1 MNTVSRYINK
11 SVSVRLSVSI
21 LTFVVVIFAVT
32 MTILIHR
39 SKASVRQAAI
49 EESGQMLTNT
59 AQRLTGIMDEVEV
72 ATLNTDW
79 QVLRNLQPDSL
90 LALSARILTINP
102 MLNGCSIAMVPDFF
116 PSEGRY
122 FSAYSFNNE
131 GHIETENEGSDD
143 YRYFNMDW
151 YQEPMKQGKACW
163 VDPFQDY
170 NPSGIYSRDVIA
182 SFCKPLVTNNGRT
195 IGVISVDLSQRML
208 SQILMQEWRYPDSY
222 FILVGAKNT
231 IIASSKADAKMN
243 DLKRRDCLVLQ
254 QPLSDSGWRLVLVC
268 PEEDIFRDYN
278 NMIMVIVSII
288 VFGLLFMFAICYYII
303 RRTVRPVTTLTRQTT
318 AIAAGHFDRQIPPS
332 TRIDEVGKLQNS
344 FHTMQQSIASHV
356 AELETARSETERKNK
371 ELTVAKTL
379 AEESDQKKTAF
390 IQDMFHQIRTP
401 LNIISGFAQVLR
413 DGHSLMGEKDL
424 DDVTHEIKL
433 NGQTITSIID
443 NWKKVLELEQTGET
457 PLTDLVD
464 CSALCQEVVRDIV
477 MRNPDTVELKV
488 QIPAD
493 NLTVTTNK
501 AYLTKILSEL
511 LHNANKYTLQGQIT
525 IGCEQKAGHIC
536 FYVADN
542 GPGIPKEDQERAF
555 TQFTKLNNFNEGLGM
570 GLFLCRQLAQRLGAT
585 LDIDSLY
592 VGGTRMVLTLPTHQ
606 SSES

>member
-1 MNTVSRYINK
+1 MNEVIRNIYK

-72 ATLNTDW
+72 ATLNTYW
-79 QVLRNLQPDSL
+79 QVFQQLQPDSL
-90 LALSARILTINP
+90 LALSARILELNP
-102 MLNGCSIAMVPDFF
+102 MLNGCSIAMEPNFF

-122 FSAYSFNNE
+122 FSAYSFNND
-131 GHIETENEGSDD
+131 GYIDTENEGSDD
-143 YRYFNMDW
+143 YPYFNMDW
-151 YQEPMKQGKACW
+151 YQEPLKKGKACW

-182 SFCKPLVTNNGRT
+182 SFCKPLVTERGKT

-208 SQILMQEWRYPDSY
+208 SKILTREWRYPDSY

-231 IIASSKADAKMN
+231 IIATSKVDAKMS
-243 DLKRRDCLVLQ
+243 DLKRRDCLVLE
-254 QPLSDSGWRLVLVC
+254 QPLSDSGWRLALVC
-268 PEEDIFRDYN
+268 PEEDIFRGYN
-278 NMIMVIVSII
+278 NMIMIIVSVM
-288 VFGLLFMFAICYYII
+288 VFGLLFMFAICYYIV
-303 RRTVRPVTTLTRQTT
+303 RRTMEPVIKLTKQTT
-318 AIAAGHFDRQIPPS
+318 DIAEGHFDSQIAPS

-379 AEESDQKKTAF
+379 AEESDRKKTAF
-390 IQDMFHQIRTP
+390 VQDMFHQIRTP

-413 DGHSLMGEKDL
+413 DGHSLMSEKDL
-424 DDVTHEIKL
+424 DDVTREIKL
-433 NGQTITSIID
+433 NGQTISNIID
-443 NWKKVLELEQTGET
+443 NWKKVLELELDEEISQA
-457 PLTDLVD
+457 DLVD
-464 CSALCQEVVRDIV
+464 CGALCQEVVSDVV
-477 MRNPDTVELKV
+477 MRNPDTVTLKV
-488 QIPAD
+488 ELPAD
-493 NLTVTTNK
+493 NLTITTNK
-501 AYLTKILSEL
+501 DYLTKILSEL
-511 LHNANKYTLQGQIT
+511 LHNANKYTLQGHIT
-525 IGCEQKAGHIC
+525 IGCERVGDDCIC
-536 FYVADN
+536 FYVADS
-542 GPGIPKEDQERAF
+542 GPGIPKEDQERVF

-585 LDIDSLY
+585 LMLDTQY
-592 VGGTRMVLTLPTHQ
+592 VDGTRMVLSFCKQ
-606 SSES
+606 K

>member
-1 MNTVSRYINK
+1 MNEVIRNIYK

-72 ATLNTDW
+72 ATLNTYW
-79 QVLRNLQPDSL
+79 QVFQQLQPDSL
-90 LALSARILTINP
+90 LALSARILELNP
-102 MLNGCSIAMVPDFF
+102 MLNGCSIAMEPNFF

-122 FSAYSFNNE
+122 FSAYSFNND
-131 GHIETENEGSDD
+131 GYIDTENEGSDD
-143 YRYFNMDW
+143 YPYFNMDW
-151 YQEPMKQGKACW
+151 YQEPLKKGKACW

-182 SFCKPLVTNNGRT
+182 SFCKPLVTERGKT

-208 SQILMQEWRYPDSY
+208 SKILTREWRYPDSY

-231 IIASSKADAKMN
+231 IIATSKVDAKMS
-243 DLKRRDCLVLQ
+243 DLKRRDCLVLE
-254 QPLSDSGWRLVLVC
+254 QPLSDSGWRLALVC
-268 PEEDIFRDYN
+268 PEEDIFRGYN
-278 NMIMVIVSII
+278 NMIMIIVSVM
-288 VFGLLFMFAICYYII
+288 VFGLLFMFAICYYIV
-303 RRTVRPVTTLTRQTT
+303 RRTMEPVIKLTKQTT
-318 AIAAGHFDRQIPPS
+318 DIAEGHFDSQIAPS

-379 AEESDQKKTAF
+379 AEESDRKKTAF
-390 IQDMFHQIRTP
+390 VQDMFHQIHTP

-413 DGHSLMGEKDL
+413 DGHSLMSEKDL
-424 DDVTHEIKL
+424 DDVTREIKL
-433 NGQTITSIID
+433 NGQTISNIID
-443 NWKKVLELEQTGET
+443 NWKKVLELEQDEEISQA
-457 PLTDLVD
+457 DLVD
-464 CSALCQEVVRDIV
+464 CGALCQEVVSDVV
-477 MRNPDTVELKV
+477 MRNPDTVTLKV
-488 QIPAD
+488 ELPAD
-493 NLTVTTNK
+493 NLTITTNK
-501 AYLTKILSEL
+501 DYLTKILSEL
-511 LHNANKYTLQGQIT
+511 LHNANKYTLQGHIT
-525 IGCEQKAGHIC
+525 IGCERVGDDCIC
-536 FYVADN
+536 FYVADS
-542 GPGIPKEDQERAF
+542 GPGIPKEDQERVF

-585 LDIDSLY
+585 LMLDTQY
-592 VGGTRMVLTLPTHQ
+592 VDGTRMVLSFCKQ
-606 SSES
+606 K

>member
-1 MNTVSRYINK
+1 MNEVIRNIYK

-72 ATLNTDW
+72 ATLNTYW
-79 QVLRNLQPDSL
+79 QVFQQLQPDSL
-90 LALSARILTINP
+90 LALSARILELNP
-102 MLNGCSIAMVPDFF
+102 MLNGCSIAMEPNFF

-122 FSAYSFNNE
+122 FSAYSFNND
-131 GHIETENEGSDD
+131 GYIDTENEGSDD
-143 YRYFNMDW
+143 YPYFNMDW
-151 YQEPMKQGKACW
+151 YQEPLKKGKACW

-182 SFCKPLVTNNGRT
+182 SFCKPLVTERGKT

-208 SQILMQEWRYPDSY
+208 SKILTREWRYPDSY

-231 IIASSKADAKMN
+231 IIATSKVDAKMS
-243 DLKRRDCLVLQ
+243 DLKRRDCLVLE
-254 QPLSDSGWRLVLVC
+254 QPLSDSGWRLALVC
-268 PEEDIFRDYN
+268 PEEDIFRGYN
-278 NMIMVIVSII
+278 NMIMIIVSVM
-288 VFGLLFMFAICYYII
+288 VFGLLFMFAICYYIV
-303 RRTVRPVTTLTRQTT
+303 RRTMEPVIKLTKQTT
-318 AIAAGHFDRQIPPS
+318 DIAEGHFGSQIAPS

-379 AEESDQKKTAF
+379 AEESDRKKTAF
-390 IQDMFHQIRTP
+390 VQDMFHQIHTP

-413 DGHSLMGEKDL
+413 DGHSLMSEKDL
-424 DDVTHEIKL
+424 DDVTREIKL
-433 NGQTITSIID
+433 NGQTISNIID
-443 NWKKVLELEQTGET
+443 NWKKVLELEQDEEISQA
-457 PLTDLVD
+457 DLVD
-464 CSALCQEVVRDIV
+464 CGALCQEVVRDVV
-477 MRNPDTVELKV
+477 MRNPDTVTLKV
-488 QIPAD
+488 ELPAD
-493 NLTVTTNK
+493 NLTITTNK
-501 AYLTKILSEL
+501 DYLTKILSEL
-511 LHNANKYTLQGQIT
+511 LHNANKYTLQGHIT
-525 IGCEQKAGHIC
+525 IGCERVGDDCIC
-536 FYVADN
+536 FYVADS
-542 GPGIPKEDQERAF
+542 GPGIPKEDQERVF

-585 LDIDSLY
+585 LMLDTQY
-592 VGGTRMVLTLPTHQ
+592 VDGTRMVLSFCKQ
-606 SSES
+606 K

>member
-1 MNTVSRYINK
+1 MNEVIRNIYK

-49 EESGQMLTNT
+49 EESGQMLANT

-72 ATLNTDW
+72 ATLNTYW
-79 QVLRNLQPDSL
+79 QVFQQLHPDSL
-90 LALSARILTINP
+90 LALSARILELNP
-102 MLNGCSIAMVPDFF
+102 MLNGCSIAMEPNFF

-122 FSAYSFNNE
+122 FSAYSFNND
-131 GHIETENEGSDD
+131 GYIDTENEGSDD
-143 YRYFNMDW
+143 YPYFNMDW
-151 YQEPMKQGKACW
+151 YQEPLKKGKACW

-182 SFCKPLVTNNGRT
+182 SFCKPLVTERGKT

-208 SQILMQEWRYPDSY
+208 SKILTREWRYPDSY

-231 IIASSKADAKMN
+231 IIATSKVDAKMS
-243 DLKRRDCLVLQ
+243 DLKRRDCLVLE
-254 QPLSDSGWRLVLVC
+254 QPLSDSGWRLALVC
-268 PEEDIFRDYN
+268 PEEDIFRGYN
-278 NMIMVIVSII
+278 NMIMIIVSVM
-288 VFGLLFMFAICYYII
+288 VFGLLFMFAICYYIV
-303 RRTVRPVTTLTRQTT
+303 RRTMEPVIKLTKQTT
-318 AIAAGHFDRQIPPS
+318 DIAEGHFDSQIAPS

-379 AEESDQKKTAF
+379 AEESDRKKTAF
-390 IQDMFHQIRTP
+390 VQDMFHQIHTP

-413 DGHSLMGEKDL
+413 DGHSLMSEKDL
-424 DDVTHEIKL
+424 DDVTREIKL
-433 NGQTITSIID
+433 NGQTISNIID
-443 NWKKVLELEQTGET
+443 NWKKVLELEQDEEISQA
-457 PLTDLVD
+457 DLVD
-464 CSALCQEVVRDIV
+464 CGALCQEVVRDVV
-477 MRNPDTVELKV
+477 MRNPDTVTLKV
-488 QIPAD
+488 ELPAD
-493 NLTVTTNK
+493 NLTITTNK
-501 AYLTKILSEL
+501 DYLTKILSEL
-511 LHNANKYTLQGQIT
+511 LHNANKYTLQGHIT
-525 IGCEQKAGHIC
+525 IGCERVGDDCIC
-536 FYVADN
+536 FYVADS
-542 GPGIPKEDQERAF
+542 GPGIPKEDQERVF

-585 LDIDSLY
+585 LMLDTQY
-592 VGGTRMVLTLPTHQ
+592 VDGTRMVLSFCKQ
-606 SSES
+606 K

>member
-1 MNTVSRYINK
+1 MNEVIRNIYK

-72 ATLNTDW
+72 ATLNTYW
-79 QVLRNLQPDSL
+79 QVFQQLQPDSL
-90 LALSARILTINP
+90 LALSARILELNP
-102 MLNGCSIAMVPDFF
+102 MLNGCSIAMEPNFF

-122 FSAYSFNNE
+122 FSAYSFNND
-131 GHIETENEGSDD
+131 GYIDTENEGSDD
-143 YRYFNMDW
+143 YPYFNMDW
-151 YQEPMKQGKACW
+151 YQEPLKKGKACW

-182 SFCKPLVTNNGRT
+182 SFCKPLVTERGKT

-208 SQILMQEWRYPDSY
+208 SKILTREWRYPDSY

-231 IIASSKADAKMN
+231 IIATSKVDAKMS
-243 DLKRRDCLVLQ
+243 DLKRRDCLVLE
-254 QPLSDSGWRLVLVC
+254 QPLSDSGWRLALVC
-268 PEEDIFRDYN
+268 PEEDIFRGYN
-278 NMIMVIVSII
+278 NMIMIIVSVM
-288 VFGLLFMFAICYYII
+288 VFGLLFMFAICYYIV
-303 RRTVRPVTTLTRQTT
+303 RRTMEPVIKLTKQTT
-318 AIAAGHFDRQIPPS
+318 DIAEGHFDSQIAPS

-356 AELETARSETERKNK
+356 AELEAARSETERKNK

-379 AEESDQKKTAF
+379 AEESDRKKTAF
-390 IQDMFHQIRTP
+390 VQDMFHQIHTP

-413 DGHSLMGEKDL
+413 DGHSLMSEKDL
-424 DDVTHEIKL
+424 DDVTREIKL
-433 NGQTITSIID
+433 NGQTISNIID
-443 NWKKVLELEQTGET
+443 NWKKVLELEQDEEISQA
-457 PLTDLVD
+457 DLVD
-464 CSALCQEVVRDIV
+464 CGALCQEVVRDVV
-477 MRNPDTVELKV
+477 MRNPDTVTLKV
-488 QIPAD
+488 ELPAD
-493 NLTVTTNK
+493 NLTITTNK
-501 AYLTKILSEL
+501 DYLTKILSEL
-511 LHNANKYTLQGQIT
+511 LHNANKYTLQGHIT
-525 IGCEQKAGHIC
+525 IGCERVGDDCIC
-536 FYVADN
+536 FYVADS
-542 GPGIPKEDQERAF
+542 GPGIPKEDQERVF

-585 LDIDSLY
+585 LMLDTQY
-592 VGGTRMVLTLPTHQ
+592 VDGTRMVLSFCKQ
-606 SSES
+606 K

>member
-1 MNTVSRYINK
+1 MNEVIRNIYK

-72 ATLNTDW
+72 ATLNTYW
-79 QVLRNLQPDSL
+79 QVFQKLQPDSL
-90 LALSARILTINP
+90 LALSARILELNP
-102 MLNGCSIAMVPDFF
+102 MLNGCSIAMEPDFF

-122 FSAYSFNNE
+122 FSAYSFNND
-131 GHIETENEGSDD
+131 GYIDTENEGSDD
-143 YRYFNMDW
+143 YPYFNMDW
-151 YQEPMKQGKACW
+151 YQEPLKKGKACW

-182 SFCKPLVTNNGRT
+182 SFCKPLVTENGKT

-208 SQILMQEWRYPDSY
+208 SKILTQEWRYPDSY

-231 IIASSKADAKMN
+231 IIATSKVDAKMA

-254 QPLSDSGWRLVLVC
+254 QPLSDSGWRLALVC
-268 PEEDIFRDYN
+268 PEEDIFRGYN
-278 NMIMVIVSII
+278 NMIIIIVSVM
-288 VFGLLFMFAICYYII
+288 VFGLLFMFAICYYIV
-303 RRTVRPVTTLTRQTT
+303 RRTMKPVITLTKQTT
-318 AIAAGHFDRQIPPS
+318 DIAEGHFDSQIAPS

-356 AELETARSETERKNK
+356 AELEAARSETERKNK

-379 AEESDQKKTAF
+379 AEESDRKKTAF
-390 IQDMFHQIRTP
+390 VQDMFHQIRTP

-413 DGHSLMGEKDL
+413 DGHSLMSEKDL
-424 DDVTHEIKL
+424 DDVTREIKL
-433 NGQTITSIID
+433 NGQTISNIID
-443 NWKKVLELEQTGET
+443 NWKKVLELEQNEEVS
-457 PLTDLVD
+457 LTDLVD
-464 CSALCQEVVRDIV
+464 CGALCQEVVRDIV
-477 MRNPDTVELKV
+477 MRNPDTVTLKV
-488 QIPAD
+488 ELPTD
-493 NLTVTTNK
+493 HLTVTTNK

-511 LHNANKYTLQGQIT
+511 LHNANKYTLQGHIT
-525 IGCEQKAGHIC
+525 IGCERGADDTVC
-536 FYVADN
+536 FYVADS
-542 GPGIPKEDQERAF
+542 GPGIPKEDQERVF
-555 TQFTKLNNFNEGLGM
+555 TQFTKLNKFNEGLGM

-585 LDIDSLY
+585 LTLDTQYAD
-592 VGGTRMVLTLPTHQ
+592 GTRMLLTFCKTC
-606 SSES
+606 

>member
-1 MNTVSRYINK
+1 MNEVIRNIYK

-72 ATLNTDW
+72 ATLNTYW
-79 QVLRNLQPDSL
+79 QVFQQLQPDSL
-90 LALSARILTINP
+90 LALSARILELNP
-102 MLNGCSIAMVPDFF
+102 MLNGCSIAMEPNFF

-122 FSAYSFNNE
+122 FSAYSFNND
-131 GHIETENEGSDD
+131 GYIDTENEGSDD
-143 YRYFNMDW
+143 YPYFNMDW
-151 YQEPMKQGKACW
+151 YQEPLKKGKACW

-182 SFCKPLVTNNGRT
+182 SFCKPLVTKNGRT

-208 SQILMQEWRYPDSY
+208 SKILTREWRYPDSY

-231 IIASSKADAKMN
+231 IIATSKVDAKMS
-243 DLKRRDCLVLQ
+243 DLKRRDCLVLE
-254 QPLSDSGWRLVLVC
+254 QPLSDSGWRLALVC
-268 PEEDIFRDYN
+268 PEEDIFRGYN
-278 NMIMVIVSII
+278 NMIMIIVSVM
-288 VFGLLFMFAICYYII
+288 VFGLLFMFAICYYIV
-303 RRTVRPVTTLTRQTT
+303 RRTMEPVIKLTKQTT
-318 AIAAGHFDRQIPPS
+318 DIAEGHFDSQIAPS

-379 AEESDQKKTAF
+379 AEESDRKKTAF
-390 IQDMFHQIRTP
+390 VQDIFHQIHTP

-413 DGHSLMGEKDL
+413 DGHSLMSEKDL
-424 DDVTHEIKL
+424 DDVTREIKL
-433 NGQTITSIID
+433 NGQTISNIID
-443 NWKKVLELEQTGET
+443 NWKKVLELEQDEEISQA
-457 PLTDLVD
+457 DLVD
-464 CSALCQEVVRDIV
+464 CGALCQEVVRDVV
-477 MRNPDTVELKV
+477 MRNPDTVTLKV
-488 QIPAD
+488 ELPAD
-493 NLTVTTNK
+493 NLTITTNK
-501 AYLTKILSEL
+501 DYLTKILSEL
-511 LHNANKYTLQGQIT
+511 LHNANKYTLQGHIT
-525 IGCEQKAGHIC
+525 IGCERVGDDCIC
-536 FYVADN
+536 FYVADS
-542 GPGIPKEDQERAF
+542 GPGIPKEDQERVF

-585 LDIDSLY
+585 LMLDTQY
-592 VGGTRMVLTLPTHQ
+592 VDGTRMVLSFCKQ
-606 SSES
+606 K

>member
-1 MNTVSRYINK
+1 MNEVIRNIYK

-72 ATLNTDW
+72 ATLNTYW
-79 QVLRNLQPDSL
+79 QVFQQLQPDSL
-90 LALSARILTINP
+90 LALSARILELNP
-102 MLNGCSIAMVPDFF
+102 MLNGCSIAMEPNFF

-122 FSAYSFNNE
+122 FSAYSFNND
-131 GHIETENEGSDD
+131 GYIDTENEGSDD
-143 YRYFNMDW
+143 YPYFNMDW
-151 YQEPMKQGKACW
+151 YQEPLKKGKACW

-182 SFCKPLVTNNGRT
+182 SFCKPLVTKNGRT

-208 SQILMQEWRYPDSY
+208 SKILTREWRYPDSY

-231 IIASSKADAKMN
+231 IIATSKVDAKMA
-243 DLKRRDCLVLQ
+243 DLKRRDCLVLE
-254 QPLSDSGWRLVLVC
+254 QPLSDSGWRLALVC
-268 PEEDIFRDYN
+268 PEEDIFRGYN
-278 NMIMVIVSII
+278 NMIMIIVSVM
-288 VFGLLFMFAICYYII
+288 VFGLLFMFAICYYIV
-303 RRTVRPVTTLTRQTT
+303 RRTMEPVIKLTKQTT
-318 AIAAGHFDRQIPPS
+318 DIAEGHFDSQIAPS

-379 AEESDQKKTAF
+379 AEESDRKKTAF
-390 IQDMFHQIRTP
+390 VQDMFHQIRTP

-413 DGHSLMGEKDL
+413 DGHSLMSEKDL
-424 DDVTHEIKL
+424 DDVTREIKL
-433 NGQTITSIID
+433 NGQTISNIID
-443 NWKKVLELEQTGET
+443 NWKKVLELEQDEEISQA
-457 PLTDLVD
+457 DLVD
-464 CSALCQEVVRDIV
+464 CGALCQEVVRDVV
-477 MRNPDTVELKV
+477 MRNPDTVTLKV
-488 QIPAD
+488 ELPAD
-493 NLTVTTNK
+493 NLTITTNK
-501 AYLTKILSEL
+501 DYLTKILSEL
-511 LHNANKYTLQGQIT
+511 LHNANKYTLQGHIT
-525 IGCEQKAGHIC
+525 IGCERGADDSIC
-536 FYVADN
+536 FYVADS
-542 GPGIPKEDQERAF
+542 GPGIPKEDQERVF

-585 LDIDSLY
+585 LMLDTQY
-592 VGGTRMVLTLPTHQ
+592 VDGTRMVLSFCKQ
-606 SSES
+606 K